1 MIIALMEGIDLITL
15 LLLWLPLPIY
25 GKFTVTGP
33 AHPVIAIV
41 GEDVTLECQVMPSL
55 PINNMVVRW
64 LKADLGSAVYM
75 YRNGEDDAATQDP
88 EYRGRTELF
97 KNDLTKGNISLKIKN
112 TRVFDEGKYR
122 CSVDDETEFE
132 ETVVE
137 LKVGGLGRNHWIQI
151 EGNNKQGIQLICES
165 NGWFPK
171 PKLMWTNADGQNLTA
186 QSEIN
191 YHRDTQGLLT
201 VKSSVTVTKD
211 STNSFKCLI
220 QNNLLKK
227 EQEATIQIAD
237 DFFPAVSGWLV
248 FLCLI
253 LGLFI
258 IVLIT
263 GIVWTVRK
271 HRCIKELECD
281 KSIKQYDQWK
291 SLIESDWAKI
301 SEYKVNVTL
310 DTKTANPTLEI
321 SKDQKNV
328 RLIRKERNVRDN
340 EERLLSWESVLGSE
354 EFTSGSHYWEVEV
367 VGNRQWNVGVAMES
381 VERKEDIHLVPSG
394 KVWTIGR
401 ADNQFQANSEEKF
414 DIPVYEIPKKIGV
427 YLSYDSGI
435 VSFYSA
441 NTKSHLYSFTGF
453 KFTEKLHP
461 FVSTAHC
468 NKWLRIWSVQD

>member
-1 MIIALMEGIDLITL
+1 MEGINLITL
-15 LLLWLPLPIY
+15 LLLWLPLSIY
-25 GKFTVTGP
+25 GKFTITGP

-41 GEDVTLECQVMPSL
+41 GEDATLGCQVMPSL
-55 PINNMVVRW
+55 PINNIVVRW
-64 LKADLGSAVYM
+64 LKTDLGSAVYM
-75 YRNGEDDAATQDP
+75 YRNGEDDTATQDP

-97 KNDLTKGNISLKIKN
+97 KNELTKGNISLKIKN

-137 LKVGGLGRNHWIQI
+137 LKVGGLGRKHWIQI
-151 EGNNKQGIQLICES
+151 EGNNKQGIQLMCES

-171 PKLMWTNADGQNLTA
+171 PKLMWSSADGQNLTA

-201 VKSSVTVTKD
+201 VQSSVTVTKD

-227 EQEATIQIAD
+227 EQEVTIQIA
-237 DFFPAVSGWLV
+237 
-248 FLCLI
+248 
-253 LGLFI
+253 
-258 IVLIT
+258 
-263 GIVWTVRK
+263 
-271 HRCIKELECD
+271 ELEYD

-291 SLIESDWAKI
+291 SLIESDWKKI

-321 SKDQKNV
+321 SQDQKNV

-340 EERLLSWESVLGSE
+340 EERLICWESVLGSE

-381 VERKEDIHLVPSG
+381 VERKEDIRLVPSG

-414 DIPVYEIPKKIGV
+414 DIPHYEIPKKIGV
-427 YLSYDSGI
+427 YLSYNSGI

-461 FVSTAHC
+461 FFSTAHC
-468 NKWLRIWSVQD
+468 NKWLRI